1 MRKKKT
7 IEKAYQYFSFFSSL
21 SPFPEARLVYAAP
34 IFRLASRSSSRAP
47 MELGGTGGRRTR
59 GRMQNY
65 AQSRDIVQ
73 FSMDGS
79 TKKTAALQQSASTV
93 RGRRRSRAGRELDEQ
108 RPEEKTA
115 RCQQEKQEE
124 EEEQMDH
131 WKLASGDLGELSPRH
146 NLLISSPTSE
156 PLAAQFAPKQMIC
169 MRRFGLASSAS
180 SLLHSK
186 YRSSDTGTRGRAART

>member
-1 MRKKKT
+1 M
-7 IEKAYQYFSFFSSL
+7 
-21 SPFPEARLVYAAP
+21 
-34 IFRLASRSSSRAP
+34 
-47 MELGGTGGRRTR
+47 
-59 GRMQNY
+59 N
-65 AQSRDIVQ
+65 
-73 FSMDGS
+73 
-79 TKKTAALQQSASTV
+79 
-93 RGRRRSRAGRELDEQ
+93 RELKGKE
-108 RPEEKTA
+108 TA
-115 RCQQEKQEE
+115 RCQQEEEEEE

-131 WKLASGDLGELSPRH
+131 WKRASGDLGELSPCH